1 MGGLMRVAGSLRAS
15 LTAHHSPTLNAPGSP
30 IRGCGCDSC
39 DSNAKGLVCAGG
51 ARESQCRR
59 AERTTSFDDESTVE
73 RASSPSARLREEQVV
88 EDEERGNSASALRTC
103 MLKQRACATVGRGFD
118 AIDSNAV
125 DRTVRFTLAGDCDED
140 RPSTARAA
148 GLQRP
153 GRNSRHRSGRA
164 DWHQQLTTTW
174 RGDDCSRS
182 ASSSCS
188 AH

>member
-1 MGGLMRVAGSLRAS
+1 M
-15 LTAHHSPTLNAPGSP
+15 
-30 IRGCGCDSC
+30 
-39 DSNAKGLVCAGG
+39 
-51 ARESQCRR
+51 RR
-59 AERTTSFDDESTVE
+59 ALQYAAAGAIRAIQMRGHSYALEVRARVNAVVLSEQRHSTTS
-73 RASSPSARLREEQVV
+73 RLSSALPAPVHGCAPSVAVQREEQVV

-103 MLKQRACATVGRGFD
+103 MLKQRACATVGRSFD